1 MRRRQKIRLGTFVT
15 ALVLV
20 TGWGWYQSHQSL
32 SAVQPA
38 VLQAENDN
46 ERALYDLADTVS
58 SLTTALQKARYA
70 ATPTLQSALLCQLIS
85 SSSGARQ
92 ALACLDTSGESTGNV
107 SKFFSQVEDYSVM
120 LTRQISQ
127 GQTLTQEQITA
138 ITSLTKYG
146 EELEKALQQIMTD
159 FDSGHLTLSDEAL
172 GFSQT
177 AGEGTAFSDALDQA
191 AESFTGYPTL
201 LYDGP
206 FSDHILQEEP
216 LCLSQYS
223 EVTAEQAA
231 EKAGNLDLGTGY
243 SWEAGGEENGRLPCY
258 VFQSG
263 ENRLRLTKAGGLL
276 LSFSNPRDI
285 VEEKLTGEEALEKAC
300 EILPALG
307 FSDMQ
312 ESYYYVADGVC
323 MCLFF
328 DKQGD
333 VLCYPD
339 LVKIGIATDDGS
351 LVRVEAAGYRMNYQK
366 RTALQPDLTAAQA
379 QAVLS
384 PQLTV
389 LEAPF
394 LCLIPSPGG
403 SERLCWEFHCQGQEK
418 EELLLYVNAK
428 TGMEEQMYELQY
440 SDSGT
445 LTR

>member
-85 SSSGARQ
+85 ASSGARQ

-177 AGEGTAFSDALDQA
+177 AGEGTVFSDALDQA
-191 AESFTGYPTL
+191 A
-201 LYDGP
+201 
-206 FSDHILQEEP
+206 
-216 LCLSQYS
+216 
-223 EVTAEQAA
+223 
-231 EKAGNLDLGTGY
+231 
-243 SWEAGGEENGRLPCY
+243 
-258 VFQSG
+258 
-263 ENRLRLTKAGGLL
+263 
-276 LSFSNPRDI
+276 
-285 VEEKLTGEEALEKAC
+285 
-300 EILPALG
+300 
-307 FSDMQ
+307 
-312 ESYYYVADGVC
+312 
-323 MCLFF
+323 
-328 DKQGD
+328 
-333 VLCYPD
+333 
-339 LVKIGIATDDGS
+339 
-351 LVRVEAAGYRMNYQK
+351 
-366 RTALQPDLTAAQA
+366 
-379 QAVLS
+379 
-384 PQLTV
+384 
-389 LEAPF
+389 
-394 LCLIPSPGG
+394 
-403 SERLCWEFHCQGQEK
+403 
-418 EELLLYVNAK
+418 
-428 TGMEEQMYELQY
+428 
-440 SDSGT
+440 
-445 LTR
+445 